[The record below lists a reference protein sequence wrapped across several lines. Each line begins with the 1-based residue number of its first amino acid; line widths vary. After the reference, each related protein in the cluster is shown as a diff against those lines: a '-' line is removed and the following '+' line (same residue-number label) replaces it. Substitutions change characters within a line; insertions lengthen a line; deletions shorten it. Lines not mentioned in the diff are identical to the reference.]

1 MQAIR
6 HTPATGAI
14 RYAVVA
20 AALGAAGIAAQAQAQ
35 AQNAN
40 PAPAGPVVLE
50 EVVVT
55 AERRET
61 ALQDTPISL
70 AVMGPTQLEAIGA
83 FEISRISDQI
93 PNVRINSIA
102 GSQSNIGIGIR
113 GVSATDTQLA
123 MDPAVG
129 IYLDGVYVGRHT
141 GAVFDIVDLE
151 RIEVLRGPQGT
162 LYGRNS
168 TGGAI
173 NLVTRR
179 PGDELAFAQTL
190 GYGSENFLRST
201 TRLDLPL
208 SGQLAASLSYNH
220 TQRDGYVDSLYSGKD
235 LGALKSDA
243 ARLALRW
250 TPGERFTADYAFD
263 WSQRQANN
271 ATAQLVHVRP
281 LQISLSGRFY
291 QQLAAVSSPERMQ
304 RLPLV
309 QDSNDENT
317 ADVYG
322 HALTLEWRPTADL
335 SVKSISS
342 YRTWKEDERGSSF
355 GDVFVDANTVL
366 NGASGTYI
374 PAGTRVAN
382 FYSTRK
388 DKQEQWSEE
397 LQLLGSAFEN
407 RLTYTLGAYYFT
419 EEGREFNPSMYVLP
433 AQFAFGSQPL
443 ATQRFLC
450 ADFVSS
456 TPCLGKS
463 VRLGNSIFRYSTD
476 NEAYALYGQMTWAIN
491 DAVDLTFGGR
501 WSRDRR
507 SVILTTMFG
516 GAPGTVDGS
525 KSWSDFSPS
534 GTLSWKVRDGINT
547 YFKVATAYRAGG
559 FNARATTVASFLSPV
574 DAETVL
580 AYELGLKSEF
590 WERRAR
596 LNVALFDMD
605 YKDRQVKQF
614 EAGTGGASQR
624 FVNAGESSARGVE
637 LDFTV
642 LPVEGLELRLSYG
655 YLDVKY
661 DEYITAISNPVTGL
675 GTGVTADVSG
685 TASTLVHAPKH
696 TGAAS
701 AEYSFPATSHGTWAL
716 WAGATYASRRD
727 FDPLLYLYTSTAAH
741 TLIDARLTLRDVP
754 LRKGSLNFA
763 LWGRNL
769 ADKEVREWSIDFGT
783 MGWAISTFAPERTFG
798 VNVGYQF

>member
-1 MQAIR
+1 MRLTQR
-6 HTPATGAI
+6 TRATG
-14 RYAVVA
+14 RVRNAVATVALA
-20 AALGAAGIAAQAQAQ
+20 AASTAAWAQGASPTSATM
-35 AQNAN
+35 
-40 PAPAGPVVLE
+40 LE
-50 EVVVT
+50 EIVVT

-70 AVMGPTQLEAIGA
+70 AVIGTGQLEAIGA
-83 FEISRISDQI
+83 FEISDISDQI

-129 IYLDGVYVGRHT
+129 IYLDGVYIGRHT

-179 PGDELAFAQTL
+179 PGDELAFAQTVS
-190 GYGSENFLRST
+190 YGSENFLRST
-201 TRLDLPL
+201 TCVNLPI

-220 TQRDGYVDSLYSGKD
+220 TQRDGYVESLYSGKD
-235 LGALKSDA
+235 LGGIQSDA

-250 TPGERFTADYAFD
+250 APGERFTADYAFD

-281 LQISLSGRFY
+281 LQIGLGGRFY
-291 QQLAAVSSPERMQ
+291 QQLAAVSSPQRMQ

-322 HALTLEWRPTADL
+322 HALTLEWRPAADL
-335 SVKSISS
+335 TVKSISS
-342 YRTWKEDERGSSF
+342 FRTWKEDERGSSF

-366 NGASGTYI
+366 NGASGAYI
-374 PAGTRVAN
+374 PAGERVAN

-388 DKQEQWSEE
+388 DKQEQLSEE
-397 LQLLGSAFEN
+397 LQLLGSVFES

-419 EEGREFNPSMYVLP
+419 EDGKEANPSMYVLP

-450 ADFVSS
+450 ADFVSP

-463 VRLGNSIFRYSTD
+463 VRLGNPAFRYSVD
-476 NEAYALYGQMTWAIN
+476 NEAYALYGQLTWAIN

-507 SVILTTMFG
+507 SATLTTLFG
-516 GAPGTVDGS
+516 GVPGTVAGS

-534 GTLSWKVRDGINT
+534 GTLTWKVRDDINT

-559 FNARATTVASFLSPV
+559 FNARATTMASFLSPV

-590 WERRAR
+590 WDRRAR
-596 LNVALFDMD
+596 FNVALFDMD
-605 YKDRQVKQF
+605 YEDRQVKQF

-624 FVNAGESSARGVE
+624 FVNAGKSSARGVE
-637 LDFTV
+637 MDFTV
-642 LPVEGLELRLSYG
+642 LPIERLEFRLSYG

-661 DEYITAISNPVTGL
+661 DEYITAVSNPVTGL
-675 GTGVTADVSG
+675 GTGVTTDVSG
-685 TASTLVHAPKH
+685 IASTLVHAPKH

-701 AEYSFPATSHGTWAL
+701 AEYTFPAMSHGTWAL
-716 WAGATYASRRD
+716 WVGATYASRRD
-727 FDPLLYLYTSTAAH
+727 FDPLLYLYTSTPAH

-754 LRKGSLNFA
+754 LRKGNLSLA

-769 ADKEVREWSIDFGT
+769 ADKSVREWSIDFGT

-798 VNVGYQF
+798 ANIGYQF